1 MYIGFGT
8 DPPAFP
14 LLLLLLATLAAGL
27 LLRFHR
33 LSLWPVVLTAVLL
46 LALLRVEATDRPLTR
61 LVTKDG
67 QVVTLQGT
75 IIDDPEAT
83 AQRIKFVLDVDV
95 VDRGHGPEPI
105 QAKVL
110 VYAQPP
116 DSLVSMR
123 QPPFFR
129 YGDTL
134 SIKGQLQRPARL
146 EAFDY
151 PSYLAN
157 QGISGI
163 VFTREA
169 NTLNPET
176 GPKGGWRGWIFD
188 LRRELSG
195 NIEEALP
202 APQSTVAQALLLGQR
217 GQLPADLVDE
227 FRSTG
232 TSHLLAISGLHVGAL
247 LMLVLA
253 VSVWALGRQRRSY
266 LLIALVLIWLYA
278 LVSGMPLSV
287 VRAAAMGSVFLAA
300 AWLGRPR
307 SVLQAL
313 AISVAVMVAISP
325 QVLKQ
330 ISFQLSFAAM
340 AGIALALPY
349 QARVTAALS
358 RWRTTGNGWQRSW
371 MGSILALVVASLI
384 VSGGAVLTTWPLVAY
399 NFDRIPLLG
408 ILVTILAL
416 PALPLILAGTLATAL
431 VGFLHPVLGQVI
443 GWITW
448 VPLSYLIELISRAP
462 AYTVSGAA
470 VGSGLVWAWYIVLGG
485 LLLLARAT
493 PYMPTRWTGLRRLL
507 GVPLDASAIPAPAIN
522 PAAAS
527 FGLTLVLA
535 VTGVFLWFQ
544 IFSGPDGKLHVY
556 FFDVGQG
563 DSALIVTPTG
573 KQVLVDGGPGA
584 ESAIRALVGPMSAG
598 DNSLDIVVLTHLD
611 ADHSRGLL
619 EVLDRYQVASV
630 LVGLENP
637 DAALYPQWQA
647 SLEHEAPTRISVQAG
662 HRIILEP
669 GLRLEVLN
677 PPAEPLGGTVADQNN
692 NSVVLR
698 IVYGGVSF
706 LLAADIEAMAEN
718 YLAHRNVDIDSTVL
732 KVAHH
737 GSKTSTTPV
746 FLSRVNPVVAVVS
759 VGESN
764 RFSHPHPEVVQRIEQ
779 ALGKSRVYRTDRHG
793 TVEFVSDGERLW
805 VSTER

>member
-1 MYIGFGT
+1 MRLGLLAAAWLAGVYIGLRS
-8 DPPAFP
+8 DPPSFP
-14 LLLLLLATLAAGL
+14 LLLLLLAAVAAGL
-27 LLRFHR
+27 LLRLHR
-33 LSLWPVVLTAVLL
+33 LPLWPLVLTAVLL
-46 LALLRVEATDRPLTR
+46 LALLRVEATDRPLTQ

-83 AQRIKFVLDVDV
+83 TQRIKFALAVEA
-95 VDRGHGPEPI
+95 VDRGHGLEPVK
-105 QAKVL
+105 AKVL

-134 SIKGQLQRPARL
+134 TIEGQLQRPARL
-146 EAFDY
+146 AAFDY

-157 QGISGI
+157 QGISGV

-169 NTLNPET
+169 NPLNPET

-188 LRRELSG
+188 LRRELSR
-195 NIEEALP
+195 NLEEALP
-202 APQSTVAQALLLGQR
+202 APQSAVAQALLLGQR
-217 GQLPADLVDE
+217 GQLPDDVVDE

-247 LMLVLA
+247 LVLVLA

-358 RWRTTGNGWQRSW
+358 RWRTTSSGWQRSW
-371 MGSILALVVASLI
+371 MGSILTLVVASLI
-384 VSGGAVLTTWPLVAY
+384 VSGGAVLATWPLVAY

-408 ILVTILAL
+408 IFVTLLAL
-416 PALPLILAGTLATAL
+416 PALPLILAGTLTTAL

-448 VPLSYLIELISRAP
+448 VPLSYLIEL
-462 AYTVSGAA
+462 
-470 VGSGLVWAWYIVLGG
+470 
-485 LLLLARAT
+485 
-493 PYMPTRWTGLRRLL
+493 
-507 GVPLDASAIPAPAIN
+507 
-522 PAAAS
+522 
-527 FGLTLVLA
+527 
-535 VTGVFLWFQ
+535 
-544 IFSGPDGKLHVY
+544 
-556 FFDVGQG
+556 
-563 DSALIVTPTG
+563 
-573 KQVLVDGGPGA
+573 
-584 ESAIRALVGPMSAG
+584 MS
-598 DNSLDIVVLTHLD
+598 
-611 ADHSRGLL
+611 
-619 EVLDRYQVASV
+619 
-630 LVGLENP
+630 
-637 DAALYPQWQA
+637 
-647 SLEHEAPTRISVQAG
+647 
-662 HRIILEP
+662 
-669 GLRLEVLN
+669 
-677 PPAEPLGGTVADQNN
+677 
-692 NSVVLR
+692 
-698 IVYGGVSF
+698 
-706 LLAADIEAMAEN
+706 
-718 YLAHRNVDIDSTVL
+718 
-732 KVAHH
+732 
-737 GSKTSTTPV
+737 
-746 FLSRVNPVVAVVS
+746 
-759 VGESN
+759 
-764 RFSHPHPEVVQRIEQ
+764 
-779 ALGKSRVYRTDRHG
+779 
-793 TVEFVSDGERLW
+793 
-805 VSTER
+805 

>member
-1 MYIGFGT
+1 MRLGLLAAAWLAGVYIGLRS

-27 LLRFHR
+27 LLRLHR
-33 LSLWPVVLTAVLL
+33 LPLWPLVLTAVLL

-83 AQRIKFVLDVDV
+83 AQRIKFAIAVEA
-95 VDRGHGPEPI
+95 VDRGHGPEPV

-116 DSLVSMR
+116 DPLVSTR

-134 SIKGQLQRPARL
+134 TIEGQLQRPARL
-146 EAFDY
+146 AAFDY

-163 VFTREA
+163 VFAREA
-169 NTLNPET
+169 NPLNPET
-176 GPKGGWRGWIFD
+176 GPKSGWRGWIFD

-195 NIEEALP
+195 NLEEALP
-202 APQSTVAQALLLGQR
+202 APQSAVAQALLLGQR
-217 GQLPADLVDE
+217 GQLPDDVVDE

-247 LMLVLA
+247 LVLVLA

-287 VRAAAMGSVFLAA
+287 VRAAAMGSVFLVA

-349 QARVTAALS
+349 QTRVTAALR
-358 RWRTTGNGWQRSW
+358 RWRTTSNGRQRPW
-371 MGSILALVVASLI
+371 MGSILTLVVASLI
-384 VSGGAVLTTWPLVAY
+384 VSGGAVLATWPLVAY

-408 ILVTILAL
+408 IFVTILAL

-431 VGFLHPVLGQVI
+431 VGFLHPVL
-443 GWITW
+443 
-448 VPLSYLIELISRAP
+448 
-462 AYTVSGAA
+462 
-470 VGSGLVWAWYIVLGG
+470 VL
-485 LLLLARAT
+485 LC
-493 PYMPTRWTGLRRLL
+493 
-507 GVPLDASAIPAPAIN
+507 
-522 PAAAS
+522 
-527 FGLTLVLA
+527 
-535 VTGVFLWFQ
+535 
-544 IFSGPDGKLHVY
+544 
-556 FFDVGQG
+556 
-563 DSALIVTPTG
+563 
-573 KQVLVDGGPGA
+573 
-584 ESAIRALVGPMSAG
+584 
-598 DNSLDIVVLTHLD
+598 
-611 ADHSRGLL
+611 
-619 EVLDRYQVASV
+619 
-630 LVGLENP
+630 
-637 DAALYPQWQA
+637 
-647 SLEHEAPTRISVQAG
+647 
-662 HRIILEP
+662 
-669 GLRLEVLN
+669 
-677 PPAEPLGGTVADQNN
+677 
-692 NSVVLR
+692 
-698 IVYGGVSF
+698 
-706 LLAADIEAMAEN
+706 
-718 YLAHRNVDIDSTVL
+718 
-732 KVAHH
+732 
-737 GSKTSTTPV
+737 
-746 FLSRVNPVVAVVS
+746 
-759 VGESN
+759 
-764 RFSHPHPEVVQRIEQ
+764 
-779 ALGKSRVYRTDRHG
+779 
-793 TVEFVSDGERLW
+793 
-805 VSTER
+805 